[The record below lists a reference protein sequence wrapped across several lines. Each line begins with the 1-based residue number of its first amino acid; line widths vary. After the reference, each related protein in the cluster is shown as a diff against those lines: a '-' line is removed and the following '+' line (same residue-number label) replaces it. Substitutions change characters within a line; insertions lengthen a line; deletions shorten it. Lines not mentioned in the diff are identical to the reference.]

1 MDNVE
6 LLRTLGRMCDY
17 FGKNNYGCARCG
29 IFKMGSSRTDCVIS
43 LIKNAPGAII
53 VLEAWAAEHPAKTRA
68 MDFFEK
74 FPNAPK
80 TEDGQPQ
87 VCAKYTGHVCSVS
100 PCRPSMCLD
109 CWNAPLEVEE

>member
-6 LLRTLGRMCDY
+6 LLRTFGRMC
-17 FGKNNYGCARCG
+17 GETSCG
-29 IFKMGSSRTDCVIS
+29 ECKLHNVSRNC
-43 LIKNAPGAII
+43 IKFFMAEPENAAEII
-53 VLEAWAAEHPAKTRA
+53 EAWAAEHLIKTRA

-80 TEDGQPQ
+80 NDDGTPC
-87 VCAKYTGHVCSVS
+87 VCAKLTGHMPESET
-100 PCRPSMCLD
+100 CRPSMRLS